1 MITSERELVSD
12 NVSRSPLSLAP
23 PSRSLAPPCHSHS
36 PPSLSFARSSSFN
49 QQKEQKELAVRRA
62 DYDISAIRECRT
74 CKFADDA
81 SNNNN
86 TCLTH
91 ISLAHDPSLSLSL
104 APPSRLPSLSRSR
117 PSLTLARSTLA
128 RASLSLSFSRSLA
141 PSLSLSRGRG
151 GRCQRST
158 RRRRNTQRRGGT

>member
-1 MITSERELVSD
+1 MITSERESVSD

-91 ISLAHDPSLSLSL
+91 VSLAHDLSLSLSLRPRASPLSLAHGPLSLSL
-104 APPSRLPSLSRSR
+104 APPSLAPLSLSLARSR
-117 PSLTLARSTLA
+117 PL
-128 RASLSLSFSRSLA
+128 SLSLE
-141 PSLSLSRGRG
+141 G
-151 GRCQRST
+151 GADVVNEVLEGVAT
-158 RRRRNTQRRGGT
+158 RNAEGGT